1 MEKLIINVDGMS
13 CGHCEKAVKNAL
25 IDLGVKSV
33 NPSFKKKTVEVV
45 FTPEVV
51 SKEAI
56 LAEIKE
62 LGYTP
67 Q

>member
-1 MEKLIINVDGMS
+1 MEKLIINVEGMS

-25 IDLGVKSV
+25 IDLGVKSA

-45 FTPEVV
+45 FSPEVV

-62 LGYTP
+62 LGYSVN
-67 Q
+67 